1 MTREEAIKVLENP
14 DVSIGVS
21 ARIGQAPEYWRKL
34 RPALDMAISALRQQE
49 QENEC
54 VECSGIVYRQTNSGK
69 IVPLGQRCG
78 AKITPPCYVP
88 DGDGCSYQIYGDN
101 NDEPIDRCKSCPLC
115 QSDKVRHKQEQ
126 ERNDP
131 ITLDELRKMDG
142 EPVYCVEITGREE
155 WLFRRDGGFADM
167 YGEFTSDDF
176 MSWDNYGKLW
186 WCYRQQPAKED
197 DHA

>member
-1 MTREEAIKVLENP
+1 MTREEAICVLERVEHTESKWP
-14 DVSIGVS
+14 GTEDTL
-21 ARIGQAPEYWRKL
+21 E
-34 RPALDMAISALRQQE
+34 ALGMAISALRQ

-115 QSDKVRHKQEQ
+115 QSDKVRHKQEPVTN
-126 ERNDP
+126 RNGLNEP
-131 ITLDELRKMDG
+131 LTLDELRKMDG
-142 EPVYCVEITGREE
+142 EPVWIKLFDPDEE
-155 WLFRRDGGFADM
+155 FWVLRNEWVDTRNPEPMILFHMRWYSHTD
-167 YGEFTSDDF
+167 
-176 MSWDNYGKLW
+176 YGKTWLA
-186 WCYRQQPAKED
+186 YRRKPEEGTV
-197 DHA
+197 

>member
-1 MTREEAIKVLENP
+1 MTREEAISILERVAHTESKWP
-14 DVSIGVS
+14 GTEDTL
-21 ARIGQAPEYWRKL
+21 E
-34 RPALDMAISALRQQE
+34 ALDMAISVLRQQE
-49 QENEC
+49 QESEC

-126 ERNDP
+126 ESNDHL
-131 ITLDELRKMDG
+131 TLDELRKMDG
-142 EPVYCVEITGREE
+142 EPVWIKLFDPDEE
-155 WLFRRDGGFADM
+155 FWVLRNEWVDTQNPEPMILFHMRWYSHAD
-167 YGEFTSDDF
+167 
-176 MSWDNYGKLW
+176 YGKTWLA
-186 WCYRQQPAKED
+186 YRQKPEED
-197 DHA
+197 DCEH